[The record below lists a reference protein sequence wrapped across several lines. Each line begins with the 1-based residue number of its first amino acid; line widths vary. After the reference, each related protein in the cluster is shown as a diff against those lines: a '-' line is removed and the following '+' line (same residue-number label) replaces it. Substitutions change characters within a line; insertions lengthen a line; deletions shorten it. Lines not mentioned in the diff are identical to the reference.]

1 MKLTPV
7 RALNK
12 WILIAAGFL
21 AAGFLAA
28 EPALGD
34 GTVTQLAG
42 TVGAVR
48 DGSPICLE
56 RGSEVKVGDVITTQ
70 KGTYVQIKFSDGMV
84 MTLKPNTKVAIKEQY
99 YVESEPEKDNFAM
112 DLLKGGMRTVSG
124 LIGKRGNRDAYK
136 LNTATATI
144 GIRGTVF
151 DVDDC
156 ATTRCIKEAKNK
168 AGDENNFDAGTQPKP
183 GDTEEVYTPA
193 VYVGVHDGEVV
204 VKNDAGELTLSAGQF
219 GIAPAVSGMGPSLL
233 PGDPGLSQINS
244 LGTGVVRKGGILDCR

>member
-1 MKLTPV
+1 M

-12 WILIAAGFL
+12 WILIAAGLL
-21 AAGFLAA
+21 AANFLAA
-28 EPALGD
+28 EPALAD

-42 TVGAVR
+42 TLGAVR

-56 RGSEVKVGDVITTQ
+56 RGSQVKVGDVITTE
-70 KGTYVQIKFSDGMV
+70 KGTYAQIKFSDGMV
-84 MTLKPNTKVAIKEQY
+84 MTLKPNTKVAIKDQY
-99 YVESEPEKDNFAM
+99 YLESEPEKDSFAM

-124 LIGKRGNRDAYK
+124 FIGKRGNRDAYK
-136 LNTATATI
+136 MNTATATI

-156 ATTRCIKEAKNK
+156 ATTRCPKEAKNK
-168 AGDENNFDAGTQPKP
+168 ANDENSLDTSTQSKP

-219 GIAPAVSGMGPSLL
+219 GIAPAASGISPALL
-233 PGDPGLSQINS
+233 PGDPGISQINS
-244 LGTGVVRKGGILDCR
+244 LGTGAVIKGGILNCR